1 MESNMEIK
9 EQLNEKTDI
18 LDIIQKNDVFIW
30 NHQAES
36 FRSAL
41 RHSRHL
47 KELLLNI
54 YYLFPEEVFLEI
66 LIVLC

>member
-18 LDIIQKNDVFIW
+18 LDIIKENDVFIW
-30 NHQAES
+30 NHES
-36 FRSAL
+36 QKFRSAL

-54 YYLFPEEVFLEI
+54 YYLFPE
-66 LIVLC
+66 